1 MCLSI
6 HVSIL
11 YEIQAK
17 MAYGLRS
24 DLDHLVP
31 ALIFS
36 MIAMFVSIKKYLKL
50 YKENQLKIRKN
61 KTLLSGMKLFQFNLR
76 FIFAVQVVSH
86 PVL

>member
-1 MCLSI
+1 MSLSI

-17 MAYGLRS
+17 MANGLRS

-31 ALIFS
+31 AFIFS
-36 MIAMFVSIKKYLKL
+36 MIAMFVSIKKYLQL
-50 YKENQLKIRKN
+50 YKEDQLKIRKD

-76 FIFAVQVVSH
+76 FIFAIQVVSH